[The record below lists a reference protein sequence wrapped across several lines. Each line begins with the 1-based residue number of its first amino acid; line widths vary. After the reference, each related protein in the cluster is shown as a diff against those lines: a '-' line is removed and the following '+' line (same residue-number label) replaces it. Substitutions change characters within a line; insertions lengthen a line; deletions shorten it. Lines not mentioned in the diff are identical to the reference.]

1 MLSHTPLLRVRSTCY
16 MYITTSQVR
25 RSRGDPMTAVHEQTA
40 TDPDGPTG
48 GLATWVDA
56 LTLDQIP
63 QNVVDRAKH
72 LLLDGL
78 GCALVGAQLPWSRVA
93 TDAVLGLE
101 SPGNTVVIGTGRTTS
116 GPAAAVLNGT
126 FVQGFELDDFHPL
139 APLHSCSLLVPA
151 LLSTASVRPEPS
163 TGADLLLGAL
173 AGFEVGPRV
182 GYTLHGA
189 QMLDRGW
196 HSGSVFGT
204 HAAAMASGKLRG
216 LPPGQLE
223 DALGLAG
230 TQSSGLMAAQY
241 EAMSKRMHHGLA
253 ARNGF
258 YAAGL
263 AAAGYTGIKRVF
275 EREYGGFLSV
285 FGEGHN
291 PDASLLTAQLGQ
303 RWETS
308 IIMVK
313 SYAAMGGLH
322 GAIDAARQ
330 LRSLVAPQDI
340 SKIDITVG
348 ETVYKHGW
356 WPPERPLTPIGAQMH
371 IGYATAAALLDGNVL
386 PEQLTPGRL
395 DSDDIWSLLGATS
408 VHLDETLA
416 HADVSQWF
424 RTDVAVTMDDGTVHQ
439 ARVVQPHGA
448 PADPVTNE
456 EILAKFHAL
465 ADRVTTRGRAEA
477 IERAVVGID
486 GLDDIGY
493 LIDLLAAPVAGAL
506 D

>member
-1 MLSHTPLLRVRSTCY
+1 M
-16 MYITTSQVR
+16 TSAHQQ
-25 RSRGDPMTAVHEQTA
+25 AA

-48 GLATWVDA
+48 RLATWVAD
-56 LTLDQIP
+56 LTVDHVP
-63 QNVVDRAKH
+63 QNVVERAKH

-101 SPGNTVVIGTGRTTS
+101 GKGDAVVIGTGQVTS
-116 GPAAAVLNGT
+116 APAAAVLNGT
-126 FVQGFELDDFHPL
+126 FIQGFELDDFHPL
-139 APLHSCSLLVPA
+139 APLHSCSLLIPA
-151 LLSTASVRPEPS
+151 LLSTATTRTHTT
-163 TGADLLLGAL
+163 TGAELLLAAI

-182 GYTLHGA
+182 GYTLHGS

-204 HAAAMASGKLRG
+204 HSAAMASGKLRD
-216 LPPGQLE
+216 LTPAQLE

-230 TQSSGLMAAQY
+230 TQSSGLMAAQF

-253 ARNGF
+253 SRNGF

-285 FGEGHN
+285 FGEGHS
-291 PDASLLTAQLGQ
+291 PDASLLTGQLGQ
-303 RWETS
+303 RWETT

-330 LRSLVAPQDI
+330 LRSSIAPGDI
-340 SKIDITVG
+340 SKIHITVG

-356 WPPERPLTPIGAQMH
+356 WQPERPLTPIGAQMN

-386 PEQLTPGRL
+386 PEQFTPERL
-395 DSDDIWSLLGATS
+395 DADDIWKLIAATT
-408 VHLDETLA
+408 VHLDEALA
-416 HADVSQWF
+416 HADITERF
-424 RTDVAVTMDDGTVHQ
+424 RTDVAVTTRDGAVHQ
-439 ARVVQPHGA
+439 ARVAAPHGA
-448 PADPVTNE
+448 PTDPVTNDE
-456 EILAKFHAL
+456 LVAKFHAL
-465 ADRVTTRGRAEA
+465 ADRVTNRGRAEA
-477 IERAVVGID
+477 IERAVVG
-486 GLDDIGY
+486 LDDLDDTDY

>member
-1 MLSHTPLLRVRSTCY
+1 
-16 MYITTSQVR
+16 
-25 RSRGDPMTAVHEQTA
+25 MTAVHQQAT

-48 GLATWVDA
+48 RLATWIAD
-56 LTLDQIP
+56 LTLDQVP
-63 QNVVDRAKH
+63 QNVVERAKH

-93 TDAVLGLE
+93 TNAVLGLE
-101 SPGNTVVIGTGRTTS
+101 SPGDTVVIGTGHTTS
-116 GPAAAVLNGT
+116 APAAAVLNGT
-126 FVQGFELDDFHPL
+126 FIQGFELDDFHPL
-139 APLHSCSLLVPA
+139 APLHSCSLLIPA
-151 LLSTASVRPEPS
+151 LLSTASARPETT
-163 TGADLLLGAL
+163 TGAEFLLAAI

-182 GYTLHGA
+182 GYTLHGT

-216 LPPGQLE
+216 LPPAQLE

-285 FGEGHN
+285 FGEGHD
-291 PDASLLTAQLGQ
+291 PDASLLTTQLGQ

-308 IIMVK
+308 TIVVK
-313 SYAAMGGLH
+313 CYAAMGGLL
-322 GAIDAARQ
+322 GAIDAARR
-330 LRSLVAPQDI
+330 LRTSVAPQDI

-348 ETVYKHGW
+348 ETIYKHGW
-356 WPPERPLTPIGAQMH
+356 WTPERPLTPIGAQMN

-386 PEQLTPGRL
+386 PEQFTPSRL
-395 DSDDIWSLLGATS
+395 NSDDIWSLIAATT
-408 VHLDETLA
+408 VHLDESLA
-416 HADVSQWF
+416 HADVSEWF
-424 RTDVAVTMDDGTVHQ
+424 CTDVAVTARDGTVHR

-448 PADPVTNE
+448 PTDPVTNDE
-456 EILAKFHAL
+456 LVAKFHAL
-465 ADRVTTRGRAEA
+465 ADRVTSRGRAEA
-477 IERAVVGID
+477 IERAMV
-486 GLDDIGY
+486 GLDRLDDTDE
-493 LIDLLAAPVAGAL
+493 LTDLLGAPVAGAL

>member
-1 MLSHTPLLRVRSTCY
+1 
-16 MYITTSQVR
+16 
-25 RSRGDPMTAVHEQTA
+25 MTAAHQEAA
-40 TDPDGPTG
+40 TDPNGPTG
-48 GLATWVDA
+48 KLATWVAD
-56 LTLDQIP
+56 LTFDDVP
-63 QNVVDRAKH
+63 PNVVERAKH
-72 LLLDGL
+72 LLLDGV
-78 GCALVGAQLPWSRVA
+78 GCALVGAQLPWSRIA

-101 SPGNTVVIGTGRTTS
+101 SPGDTVVIGTGHTTS
-116 GPAAAVLNGT
+116 APAAAVLNGT
-126 FVQGFELDDFHPL
+126 FIQGFELDDFHPL
-139 APLHSCSLLVPA
+139 APLHSGSLLIPA
-151 LLSTASVRPEPS
+151 LVSTASARPEKTKPIR
-163 TGADLLLGAL
+163 GAELLLAAI

-182 GYTLHGA
+182 GYTLHGT

-196 HSGSVFGT
+196 HSGPVFGT
-204 HAAAMASGKLRG
+204 HSAAMASGKLRG
-216 LPPGQLE
+216 LPPAQLE

-230 TQSSGLMAAQY
+230 TQSAGLMAAQF

-285 FGEGHN
+285 FGEGHD
-291 PDASLLTAQLGQ
+291 PDASLLTGQLGR
-303 RWETS
+303 RWETT

-330 LRSLVAPQDI
+330 LQSSIPPEDI

-356 WPPERPLTPIGAQMH
+356 WLPERPLTPIGAQMN

-386 PEQLTPGRL
+386 PEQFTPARL
-395 DSDDIWSLLGATS
+395 DSDDIWSLIAATT
-408 VHLDETLA
+408 VHLDESLA
-416 HADVSQWF
+416 HADITQKF
-424 RTDVAVTMDDGTVHQ
+424 RTDVAVTTRDGAVHH
-439 ARVVQPHGA
+439 ARVDQPHGA
-448 PADPVTNE
+448 PTDPVTNAE
-456 EILAKFHAL
+456 LVAKFHSL
-465 ADRVTTRGRAEA
+465 ADRVTNRGRADA
-477 IERAVVGID
+477 IERAVVG
-486 GLDDIGY
+486 LDDLDDVDY

>member
-1 MLSHTPLLRVRSTCY
+1 
-16 MYITTSQVR
+16 
-25 RSRGDPMTAVHEQTA
+25 MTAAHQEAA
-40 TDPDGPTG
+40 TDPNGPTG
-48 GLATWVDA
+48 RLATWVAD
-56 LTLDQIP
+56 LTFDDVP
-63 QNVVDRAKH
+63 PNVVERAKH
-72 LLLDGL
+72 LLLDGV
-78 GCALVGAQLPWSRVA
+78 GCALVGAQLPWSRIA

-101 SPGNTVVIGTGRTTS
+101 SPGDTVVIGTGHTTS
-116 GPAAAVLNGT
+116 APAAAVLNGT
-126 FVQGFELDDFHPL
+126 FIQGFELDDFHPL
-139 APLHSCSLLVPA
+139 APLHSGSLLIPA
-151 LLSTASVRPEPS
+151 LVSTASARPEKTKPIR
-163 TGADLLLGAL
+163 GAELLLGAI

-182 GYTLHGA
+182 GYTLHGT

-196 HSGSVFGT
+196 HSGPVFGT
-204 HAAAMASGKLRG
+204 HSAAMASGKLRG
-216 LPPGQLE
+216 LPPAQLE

-230 TQSSGLMAAQY
+230 TQSAGLMAAQF

-285 FGEGHN
+285 FGEGHD
-291 PDASLLTAQLGQ
+291 PDASLLTGQLGQ
-303 RWETS
+303 RWETT

-330 LRSLVAPQDI
+330 LQSSIPPEDI

-356 WPPERPLTPIGAQMH
+356 WLPERPLTPIGAQMN

-386 PEQLTPGRL
+386 PEQFTPARL
-395 DSDDIWSLLGATS
+395 DSDDIWSLIAATT
-408 VHLDETLA
+408 VHLDESPA
-416 HADVSQWF
+416 HADITQKF
-424 RTDVAVTMDDGTVHQ
+424 RTDVAVTTRDGAVHH
-439 ARVVQPHGA
+439 ARVDQPHGA
-448 PADPVTNE
+448 PTDPVTNAE
-456 EILAKFHAL
+456 LVAKFHYL
-465 ADRVTTRGRAEA
+465 ADRVTSRGRADA
-477 IERAVVGID
+477 IERAVVG
-486 GLDDIGY
+486 LDDLDDVDY

>member
-1 MLSHTPLLRVRSTCY
+1 
-16 MYITTSQVR
+16 
-25 RSRGDPMTAVHEQTA
+25 MTAVHQQAA

-48 GLATWVDA
+48 TLATWVAD
-56 LTLDQIP
+56 LTFDQVP
-63 QNVVDRAKH
+63 QNVVERAKH

-78 GCALVGAQLPWSRVA
+78 GCALVGAQLPWSRIA

-101 SPGNTVVIGTGRTTS
+101 GRGDTVDAVVIGTGHLT
-116 GPAAAVLNGT
+116 GAPAAAVLNGT
-126 FVQGFELDDFHPL
+126 FIQGFELDDFHPL
-139 APLHSCSLLVPA
+139 APLHSCSLLIPA
-151 LLSTASVRPEPS
+151 LLSTTSTRTQTT
-163 TGADLLLGAL
+163 TGAELLLAAI

-182 GYTLHGA
+182 GYALHGT

-196 HSGSVFGT
+196 HSGPVFGT

-216 LPPGQLE
+216 LTPAQLE

-285 FGEGHN
+285 FGEGHD
-291 PDASLLTAQLGQ
+291 PDASLLTSQLGQ
-303 RWETS
+303 RWETTL
-308 IIMVK
+308 IVVK
-313 SYAAMGGLH
+313 CYAAMGGLL

-330 LRSLVAPQDI
+330 LRGSVAPEDI

-356 WPPERPLTPIGAQMH
+356 WTPERPLTPIGAQMN

-386 PEQLTPGRL
+386 PEQFTPGRL
-395 DSDDIWSLLGATS
+395 DSDDIWSLIAVTT
-408 VHLDETLA
+408 VHLDESLA
-416 HADVSQWF
+416 HADISQWF
-424 RTDVAVTMDDGTVHQ
+424 RTDVALTARDGIVHH

-448 PADPVTNE
+448 PTDPVTND
-456 EILAKFHAL
+456 EIVAKFHAL
-465 ADRVTTRGRAEA
+465 ADRVTSRARAEA
-477 IERAVVGID
+477 IERAVLRLED
-486 GLDDIGY
+486 LDDTDY

>member
-1 MLSHTPLLRVRSTCY
+1 M
-16 MYITTSQVR
+16 TSAHQQ
-25 RSRGDPMTAVHEQTA
+25 AA

-48 GLATWVDA
+48 RLATWVAD
-56 LTLDQIP
+56 LTVDHVP
-63 QNVVDRAKH
+63 QNVVERAKH

-101 SPGNTVVIGTGRTTS
+101 GKGDAVVIGTGQVTS
-116 GPAAAVLNGT
+116 APAAAVLNGT
-126 FVQGFELDDFHPL
+126 FIQGFELDDFHPL
-139 APLHSCSLLVPA
+139 APLHSCSLLIPA
-151 LLSTASVRPEPS
+151 LLSTATTRTHTT
-163 TGADLLLGAL
+163 TGAELLLAAI

-182 GYTLHGA
+182 GYTLHGS

-204 HAAAMASGKLRG
+204 HSAAMASGKLRE
-216 LPPGQLE
+216 LTPAQLE

-230 TQSSGLMAAQY
+230 TQSSGLMAAQF

-253 ARNGF
+253 SRNGF

-285 FGEGHN
+285 FGEGHS
-291 PDASLLTAQLGQ
+291 PDASLLTGQLGQ
-303 RWETS
+303 RWETT

-330 LRSLVAPQDI
+330 LRSSIAPEDI

-356 WPPERPLTPIGAQMH
+356 WQPERPLTPIGAQMN

-386 PEQLTPGRL
+386 PEQFTPERL
-395 DSDDIWSLLGATS
+395 DADDIWKLIAATT
-408 VHLDETLA
+408 VHLDQALA
-416 HADVSQWF
+416 HADITERF
-424 RTDVAVTMDDGTVHQ
+424 RTDVAVTTRAGAVHQ
-439 ARVVQPHGA
+439 ARVVAPHGA
-448 PADPVTNE
+448 PTDPVTNDE
-456 EILAKFHAL
+456 LVAKFHSL
-465 ADRVTTRGRAEA
+465 ADRVTNRGRAEA
-477 IERAVVGID
+477 IERAVVG
-486 GLDDIGY
+486 LDDLDDTDY

>member
-1 MLSHTPLLRVRSTCY
+1 M
-16 MYITTSQVR
+16 TSAHQQ
-25 RSRGDPMTAVHEQTA
+25 AA
-40 TDPDGPTG
+40 TDPNGPTG
-48 GLATWVDA
+48 RLATWVAD
-56 LTLDQIP
+56 LTVDHVP
-63 QNVVDRAKH
+63 QNVVERAKH

-101 SPGNTVVIGTGRTTS
+101 GKGDAVVIGTGQVTS
-116 GPAAAVLNGT
+116 APAAAVLNGT
-126 FVQGFELDDFHPL
+126 FIQGFELDDFHPL
-139 APLHSCSLLVPA
+139 APLHSCSLLIPA
-151 LLSTASVRPEPS
+151 LLSTATTRTHTT
-163 TGADLLLGAL
+163 TGAELLLAAI

-182 GYTLHGA
+182 GYTLHGS

-204 HAAAMASGKLRG
+204 HSAAMASGKLRE
-216 LPPGQLE
+216 LTPAQLE

-230 TQSSGLMAAQY
+230 TQSSGLMAAQF

-253 ARNGF
+253 SRNGF

-285 FGEGHN
+285 FGEGHS
-291 PDASLLTAQLGQ
+291 PDASLLTGQLGQ
-303 RWETS
+303 RWETT

-330 LRSLVAPQDI
+330 LRSSIAPEDI

-356 WPPERPLTPIGAQMH
+356 WQPERPLTPIGAQMN

-386 PEQLTPGRL
+386 PEQFTPERL
-395 DSDDIWSLLGATS
+395 DADDIWKLIAATT
-408 VHLDETLA
+408 VHLDEALA
-416 HADVSQWF
+416 HADITERF
-424 RTDVAVTMDDGTVHQ
+424 RTDVAVTTRAGAVHQ
-439 ARVVQPHGA
+439 ARVVAPHGA
-448 PADPVTNE
+448 PTDPVTNDE
-456 EILAKFHAL
+456 LVAKFHSL
-465 ADRVTTRGRAEA
+465 ADRVTNRGRAEA
-477 IERAVVGID
+477 IERAVVG
-486 GLDDIGY
+486 LDDLDDTDY